1 MSTKE
6 SNLKEKFRIALT
18 STAKVISDDFDLNK
32 KESEKNK
39 SKNTSSIEV
48 DNINGPNDFI
58 RLRAETD
65 SSALKK
71 KFSNDAIYKKNLQ
84 GNNSSRS
91 IYNIAEK
98 IRYEA
103 LGGQMLKGI
112 EKNFHENY
120 SQIINQKRRDQL
132 KTKEDV
138 TVSEAF
144 ELYMLKNFHK
154 VKLNPLTSKMLNF
167 WEKDFEKSIEKH
179 KEFLLKNL
187 EDQNTYSSRFSKIL
201 EEMDIFQSEEDQTKE
216 ENQDQG
222 QDNPSNDDQ
231 NLSLIHI

>member
-1 MSTKE
+1 M
-6 SNLKEKFRIALT
+6 
-18 STAKVISDDFDLNK
+18 
-32 KESEKNK
+32 
-39 SKNTSSIEV
+39 
-48 DNINGPNDFI
+48 P
-58 RLRAETD
+58 
-65 SSALKK
+65 
-71 KFSNDAIYKKNLQ
+71 

-91 IYNIAEK
+91 LYKIAEK

-120 SQIINQKRRDQL
+120 SQIIRQKHKDQL

-167 WEKDFEKSIEKH
+167 WESDFEKSIEKH
-179 KEFLLKNL
+179 K
-187 EDQNTYSSRFSKIL
+187 
-201 EEMDIFQSEEDQTKE
+201 
-216 ENQDQG
+216 
-222 QDNPSNDDQ
+222 
-231 NLSLIHI
+231 